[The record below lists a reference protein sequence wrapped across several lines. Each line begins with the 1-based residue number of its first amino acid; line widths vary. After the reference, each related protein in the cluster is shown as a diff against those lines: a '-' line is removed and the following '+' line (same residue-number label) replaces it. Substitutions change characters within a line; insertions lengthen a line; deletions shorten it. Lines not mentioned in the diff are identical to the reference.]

1 MRTGSWIA
9 LPFVIV
15 CFVQSIYSDSGQP
28 NVLTT
33 DCPKYVSEGNNL
45 SCTCQTTD
53 YIANTGDFSP
63 YWKEQSDSAQL
74 VKNDVS
80 RHDNGTVFTCVMKWG
95 EGKVTMN
102 YTLLV
107 AYGPEKVQISGPST
121 FITNGSQDITLTCS
135 TTGSY
140 PEASFYWGIMN
151 MKCQPPNP
159 TPTCIFRPRGR
170 YDEGRNISCTAFN
183 KETGT
188 YSPLDIYTLR
198 LHFEKRHPPLDLL
211 MAVIIGCLTSVA
223 LIAKKV
229 YKNIID
235 EGYTDESMTLH
246 TTPTS
251 ALHVGVVCSGVVCDS
266 SYLKSCSYLE
276 AKYRSLGGSYLKTLV
291 CQGTHPPELA
301 PHITARRKVN
311 STTVDIVTCSVTGGH
326 PQVSFV
332 NLTCDD
338 TRNSSLSDDSPETNQ
353 TDVVFTSIVF
363 ALVGPRTVSCTCQG
377 VWSPQQDM
385 YQHIVNASFYFSR
398 VTLSDILEKECI
410 VDNQINNDNVK
421 KNKDSSSSDCLTPD
435 TPK

>member
-198 LHFEKRHPPLDLL
+198 LHYPPERAPHITVRRKVNSTTVDIVTCTVTGGHPQVSFVNLTCDDTRNASYSDDSPETNQTNVVFTSIVFALVEPRTVLCTCRGVWSPQPDMYTHLVNASFYLSFEKRHPPLDLL

-223 LIAKKV
+223 LIA
-229 YKNIID
+229 
-235 EGYTDESMTLH
+235 
-246 TTPTS
+246 
-251 ALHVGVVCSGVVCDS
+251 VCVFTAVLC
-266 SYLKSCSYLE
+266 K
-276 AKYRSLGGSYLKTLV
+276 RLKTEHLSV
-291 CQGTHPPELA
+291 VSMVFVGH
-301 PHITARRKVN
+301 
-311 STTVDIVTCSVTGGH
+311 ST
-326 PQVSFV
+326 F
-332 NLTCDD
+332 
-338 TRNSSLSDDSPETNQ
+338 
-353 TDVVFTSIVF
+353 
-363 ALVGPRTVSCTCQG
+363 
-377 VWSPQQDM
+377 
-385 YQHIVNASFYFSR
+385 
-398 VTLSDILEKECI
+398 
-410 VDNQINNDNVK
+410 
-421 KNKDSSSSDCLTPD
+421 
-435 TPK
+435 